1 MRWEVKQISLC
12 ERMKRANQK
21 APCQME
27 YVYSL
32 IDKLGNM
39 PIKEYLT
46 GELFEECYKELAM
59 ILESRGVNPVNMT
72 YMDLAVLL
80 HNWYT
85 SEEPDK
91 RRDTAIVLGDIAI
104 PLEINYKRR
113 KKNFTAYMAVNPL
126 YIMPAQYFF
135 QGAGM
140 LARDVFLLWHYHNEI
155 RFGRKQWYGE
165 AYEESAVDWDNEYDE
180 SLDDR
185 YDDDLLE
192 LVGTYSGA
200 DEKKQI
206 ADVEMMY
213 QLLVE
218 PFYAIAAY
226 RQEERKDK

>member
-1 MRWEVKQISLC
+1 MRREVKQISLC

-27 YVYSL
+27 YVCSL

-39 PIKEYLT
+39 SIKEYLT
-46 GELFEECYKELAM
+46 GELFKECYKELAM
-59 ILESRGVNPVNMT
+59 ILESRGEDPVSMT

-80 HNWYT
+80 HIWYT

-91 RRDTAIVLGDIAI
+91 RRDTAIVLSDIAT
-104 PLEINYKRR
+104 PLVVNYKRR
-113 KKNFTAYMAVNPL
+113 KKNFMAYIAVNPL

-140 LARDVFLLWHYHNEI
+140 LARNVFLLWHYHNEI
-155 RFGRKQWYGE
+155 RFERKAGYGE
-165 AYEESAVDWDNEYDE
+165 AYEESDVDLDNEYDE
-180 SLDDR
+180 NLDDR
-185 YDDDLLE
+185 YDEDLLE
-192 LVGTYSGA
+192 LVGIYSGA

-206 ADVEMMY
+206 TDVEMIY
-213 QLLVE
+213 RLLVE

-226 RQEERKDK
+226 RQEERKG